1 MKQKRPFPLF
11 PEEDMII
18 DLFDTSLYEQFK
30 CKCDTEPEGI
40 CDRCGNTASS
50 LHTLHRP
57 RS

>member
-50 LHTLHRP
+50 LHRP